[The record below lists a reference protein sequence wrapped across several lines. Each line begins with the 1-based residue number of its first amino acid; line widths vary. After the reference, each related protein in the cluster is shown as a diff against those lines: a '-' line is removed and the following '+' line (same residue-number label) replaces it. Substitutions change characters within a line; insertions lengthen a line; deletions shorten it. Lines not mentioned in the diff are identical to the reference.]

1 MASRHLRRLQGPGL
15 GLGDPASE
23 DDESETDESDDGGG
37 GFATTTSAF
46 ALLQEEGSDD
56 GSGSEQEPSDVEED
70 VPAPREDAV
79 AQEASGKKKKAKRKK
94 KKKKKN
100 NKNLGD
106 SEAGKEEDLD
116 ALLEEF
122 GGLQGGRDPGEVD
135 TSSAMDDAP
144 DMNAL
149 LAVEANYLSPE
160 RELRRLFGS
169 GAVASSTRERP
180 HGRHGRHGRQ
190 HRLRRKNVL
199 FQAPD
204 NWQKPDIGLTMEH
217 VRSADGVAYFQYK
230 WSRDYLALQEQY
242 EALAA
247 THDPNALVDL
257 LRRHPYHLDTLLN
270 LFYIYTHTSNF
281 TAADSFLQR
290 MLFVLES
297 AFHPWFDVTS
307 GTCRLEYSLEEN
319 KTIFQVLFR

>member
-94 KKKKKN
+94 KKKKNN

-169 GAVASSTRERP
+169 GVVASSTRERP